1 MIPAHSQDPNPAAG
15 EQFRPRTSKILSF
28 LLWGLALVI
37 GATSAAAGVAG
48 LPGIPLA
55 LAVAFVGYWL
65 FWFPV
70 VRLSETGV
78 TLVNPART
86 VVVPWVAL
94 IAVDTKFA
102 LKLTTPSGAFTAWAA
117 PAPGVTGT
125 YRAKPEHVQNLPGT
139 SYGAGGSM
147 RPGDLRNSDSGAAA
161 FLVRSRWAYLA
172 ESGQLDVDQ
181 TSTSRALVRWNVP
194 QLIGAGIAAVA
205 VVLVLLTLG

>member
-1 MIPAHSQDPNPAAG
+1 MIPTHAQDPNPASV

-28 LLWGLALVI
+28 LLWGLALVMST
-37 GATSAAAGVAG
+37 TSALAGVPG
-48 LPGIPLA
+48 LPGLPLA

-70 VRLSETGV
+70 VRLSESGV

-86 VVVPWVAL
+86 VTVPWVAL

-102 LKLTTPSGAFTAWAA
+102 LKLRTPHGAYTAWAA
-117 PAPGVTGT
+117 PAPGVTGA

-139 SYGAGGSM
+139 SFGAGGSM

-161 FLVRSRWAYLA
+161 FLVRTRWAALA
-172 ESGQLDVDQ
+172 ESGRLDVDQ
-181 TSTSRALVRWNVP
+181 TDTSRAAVRWNVP
-194 QLIGAGIAAVA
+194 QLVGAAVAAIA
-205 VVLVLLTLG
+205 VVLVLVNLG